1 MKYKVLTLSLLMAG
15 ACATTLKAQDTNYYT
30 PKWSDNIFVSVGG
43 GIHAIE
49 NDGFNKLAPHF
60 SISLGK
66 LITPTWGIRG
76 QVNGITQHLCL
87 DNSYYEHNKNYVGAN
102 IDAMVNLSTLFAGAN
117 PSRFFEVY
125 GFAGPMLSVA
135 KSQNV
140 TIKNVKVGEVK
151 KFVKKVNNVENAVE
165 KNVTY
170 EREVK

>member
-76 QVNGITQHLCL
+76 QVMVSHNTCVWIT
-87 DNSYYEHNKNYVGAN
+87 
-102 IDAMVNLSTLFAGAN
+102 
-117 PSRFFEVY
+117 
-125 GFAGPMLSVA
+125 
-135 KSQNV
+135 V
-140 TIKNVKVGEVK
+140 TTN
-151 KFVKKVNNVENAVE
+151 
-165 KNVTY
+165 TT
-170 EREVK
+170 RTT

>member
-87 DNSYYEHNKNYVGAN
+87 DNSYYEHNKNYVG
-102 IDAMVNLSTLFAGAN
+102 ST
-117 PSRFFEVY
+117 
-125 GFAGPMLSVA
+125 
-135 KSQNV
+135 
-140 TIKNVKVGEVK
+140 
-151 KFVKKVNNVENAVE
+151 
-165 KNVTY
+165 
-170 EREVK
+170 